1 MIRVRLVAAA
11 YDMLPEF
18 MAGAYA
24 DAGPADDAATA
35 QRVGERAHARQ
46 VVLSR
51 IVELPAVPEPGSTVL
66 AHPYPEELVIEH
78 IVWRTD
84 PDPGEPHAELQQAEV
99 DLDVLADEASAL
111 RIFESAGWHIHR

>member
-1 MIRVRLVAAA
+1 
-11 YDMLPEF
+11 
-18 MAGAYA
+18 MAEAYA
-24 DAGPADDAATA
+24 DAGRADDAATA
-35 QRVGERAHARQ
+35 QRAGECAHARQ

-84 PDPGEPHAELQQAEV
+84 PDPGEPHPELQPAEG
-99 DLDVLADEASAL
+99 DLDVLTDEASVP
-111 RIFESAGWHIHR
+111 RSAADGRVWTHAAVPSQVSGSR